1 MIFSEKIKIKHL
13 LMLGICCFSFIAVK
27 AQTETDALMMK
38 KNELCIG
45 GIYARSSW
53 NHYWEGSLK
62 RENENIGN
70 VSSNQFHLMGTYGI
84 NNKINLLFN
93 VPYITTKS
101 SAGTLSGIRG
111 FQDISF
117 AVKWK
122 GYSKKVG
129 AGNLGVF
136 LGAGLSTPLTN
147 YVTDFQPM
155 AIGMGSTNLNGRVNI
170 DYLVKR
176 FFVTL
181 SSAYMRRSNIE
192 IDRNSYYTDRLIHS
206 NQVAMPDM
214 LMFNLGTGYRY
225 GNTIAEVAFSNMTSL
240 GGFDI
245 RRNDMPFPSNRMN
258 ATMVG
263 GNIKYNLPKFS
274 ALTLVGGGSYVVAG
288 RNVGQNYNLNGGL
301 FYIINFKSSKN

>member
-1 MIFSEKIKIKHL
+1 M
-13 LMLGICCFSFIAVK
+13 LMICCFSFIALK

-38 KNELCIG
+38 KKELCIG
-45 GIYARSSW
+45 GIYAYSNW
-53 NHYWEGSLK
+53 DHYWEGTLK
-62 RENENIGN
+62 RDNANIGN

-84 NNKINLLFN
+84 NNNINLLFN
-93 VPYITTKS
+93 VPYITTNS
-101 SAGTLSGIRG
+101 SAGTLSGLRG
-111 FQDISF
+111 LQDISF

-122 GYSKKVG
+122 TYNKKVG
-129 AGNLGVF
+129 PGNLGVF
-136 LGAGLSTPLTN
+136 LGAGLSTPASN
-147 YVTDFQPM
+147 YVSDFQPM
-155 AIGMGSTNLNGRVNI
+155 AIGMGSTNLNGRINV

-181 SSAYMRRSNIE
+181 SSAYVRRSNIE
-192 IDRNSYYTDRLIHS
+192 LDRTSYFTDRLILS

-214 LMFNLGTGYRY
+214 MLFNLGSGYRY
-225 GNTIAEVAFSNMTSL
+225 GNTIAEVSFSNMTSL

-263 GNIKYNLPKFS
+263 GNIKYVVTKLS
-274 ALTLVGGGSYVVAG
+274 GLTLVGGGNYVVAG
-288 RNVGQNYNLNGGL
+288 RNVGQTYNFNGGL

>member
-1 MIFSEKIKIKHL
+1 MIFGKKIKFQHL
-13 LMLGICCFSFIAVK
+13 LMLIICCFSFIDVK
-27 AQTETDALMMK
+27 GQTESDALLMK
-38 KNELCIG
+38 KNEICIG
-45 GIYARSSW
+45 GIYVRSNW

-62 RENENIGN
+62 RENENIGS
-70 VSSNQFHLMGTYGI
+70 VSSNQFHLMGSYGI
-84 NNKINLLFN
+84 NNKINFLFN

-101 SAGTLSGIRG
+101 TAGTLSGLKG

-117 AVKWK
+117 ALKWK
-122 GYSKKVG
+122 PYSKKVG
-129 AGNLGVF
+129 AGNLGLF

-147 YVTDFQPM
+147 YVTDFQPI

-176 FFVTL
+176 FFITL
-181 SSAYMRRSNIE
+181 SSAYVRRSNIK
-192 IDRNSYYTDRLIHS
+192 IDRNSYYTDRQILS

-214 LMFNLGTGYRY
+214 LTFNLGTGYRY

-263 GNIKYNLPKFS
+263 GNVKYNLPKFS
-274 ALTLVGGGSYVVAG
+274 VLTLVGGGSYVVAG

-301 FYIINFKSSKN
+301 FYIINFTSSKN

>member
-1 MIFSEKIKIKHL
+1 MNFSEKIKMKHL
-13 LMLGICCFSFIAVK
+13 LMLVLCCFSFIALK

-45 GIYARSSW
+45 GIYAYSNW
-53 NHYWEGSLK
+53 DHYWEGTLK
-62 RENENIGN
+62 RDNANIGN
-70 VSSNQFHLMGTYGI
+70 ISSNQFHLMGTYGI

-101 SAGTLSGIRG
+101 SAGTLSGLKG
-111 FQDISF
+111 LQDISF

-122 GYSKKVG
+122 TYAKKVG
-129 AGNLGVF
+129 NGNLGVF
-136 LGAGLSTPLTN
+136 LGAGLSTPASN

-155 AIGMGSTNLNGRVNI
+155 AIGMGSTNLNARVNV

-192 IDRNSYYTDRLIHS
+192 IDRTSYYTDRQILS

-214 LMFNLGTGYRY
+214 MLFNLGTGYRY
-225 GNTIAEVAFSNMTSL
+225 GNTIAEVAFSNMNSL

-258 ATMVG
+258 ATTVG
-263 GNIKYNLPKFS
+263 GNIKYVVPRLTG
-274 ALTLVGGGSYVVAG
+274 LTLVGGGSYVVAG
-288 RNVGQNYNLNGGL
+288 RNVGQSYNLNGGL

>member
-13 LMLGICCFSFIAVK
+13 IMLVICCFCFISVK
-27 AQTETDALMMK
+27 AQTETDAILMK

-45 GIYARSSW
+45 GIYAYSSW
-53 NHYWEGSLK
+53 DHYWEGTLK
-62 RENENIGN
+62 RDNANIGN
-70 VSSNQFHLMGTYGI
+70 LSSNQIHLMGTYGLT
-84 NNKINLLFN
+84 NKINLLFN
-93 VPYITTKS
+93 VPYITTNA
-101 SAGTLSGIRG
+101 SAGTLSGLKG

-117 AVKWK
+117 AIKWK
-122 GYSKKVG
+122 TYSKQVG
-129 AGNLGVF
+129 PGNLGVF
-136 LGAGLSTPLTN
+136 FGAGVSTPLTN
-147 YVTDFQPM
+147 YVVDFQPL

-181 SSAYMRRSNIE
+181 SSAYVRRSNVQ
-192 IDRNSYYTDRLIHS
+192 IDRNTYYTDRLIQS
-206 NQVAMPDM
+206 NQVAMPDL

-225 GNTIAEVAFSNMTSL
+225 KNTIAEIAFSNMTSL

-258 ATMVG
+258 ATTLG
-263 GNIKYNLPKFS
+263 GNIKYNFPKFS

-288 RNVGQNYNLNGGL
+288 RNVGQSYNLNGGV
-301 FYIINFKSSKN
+301 FYIINFKPSKK